1 MSRDEKKVAHMKLL
15 ASKTSNL
22 SLEEHCAGT
31 ATSWLSDRTVREVR
45 HDDCDHCDKAA
56 LEIGEMVSCAPS
68 LDPDW
73 MRHRR
78 NFLHTDSAC
87 W

>member
-1 MSRDEKKVAHMKLL
+1 MSRDQKKVAHMKLL
-15 ASKTSNL
+15 VSKTSNL

-31 ATSWLSDRTVREVR
+31 ATSWLPDRTVGKVR
-45 HDDCDHCDKAA
+45 HDKAA

-78 NFLHTDSAC
+78 NFPHTDSVC